1 MGCDYPIKV
10 NDIQVNVA
18 KIDTKNFQ
26 YAKRY
31 HLKCVTIPAYIS
43 PKLLTMSVNLTTE
56 ATQEITQ
63 HIAELN
69 LAFEPTDTV
78 IPSPKQDFLL
88 QKVKTSPSK
97 YRRAYIEVFK
107 FFPGAFIANTLSLVN
122 KEFYGISW
130 DEELWH

>member
-1 MGCDYPIKV
+1 MSYPTDHDTNKVKLHWNFSIKNKRCMGCDYPIKV

-56 ATQEITQ
+56 AT
-63 HIAELN
+63 
-69 LAFEPTDTV
+69 
-78 IPSPKQDFLL
+78 
-88 QKVKTSPSK
+88 
-97 YRRAYIEVFK
+97 
-107 FFPGAFIANTLSLVN
+107 
-122 KEFYGISW
+122 
-130 DEELWH
+130 